1 MVALTIAVAKGRTAD
16 HTVTLLKKVGITFN
30 DLTPSSRKLVFY
42 NSEKSIKLIFVKAV
56 DVPTYVEKGA
66 ADMGI
71 VGKDNIL
78 ESKADIYEIL
88 DLKIGQCEFAVAGK
102 PGQSLD
108 SVQPLTIATK
118 YPMVAKKHFA
128 RKGKAIDVVKL
139 NGSVELAPLI
149 GLSDVIVDI
158 VETGNTLRENGLVI
172 LEKVEPISTRLI
184 VNKASFAMKAE
195 HIQPFIKKL
204 KKNVEESRCNT

>member
-1 MVALTIAVAKGRTAD
+1 
-16 HTVTLLKKVGITFN
+16 
-30 DLTPSSRKLVFY
+30 
-42 NSEKSIKLIFVKAV
+42 
-56 DVPTYVEKGA
+56 
-66 ADMGI
+66 
-71 VGKDNIL
+71 
-78 ESKADIYEIL
+78 
-88 DLKIGQCEFAVAGK
+88 
-102 PGQSLD
+102 
-108 SVQPLTIATK
+108 
-118 YPMVAKKHFA
+118 
-128 RKGKAIDVVKL
+128 
-139 NGSVELAPLI
+139 LAPLI